1 MNIFLAKQ
9 PNTTLNKMKVGDKVK
24 ATITKSGYFI
34 SVYNGTVVGFTKNN
48 RVKVKSYRGVK
59 IHARHN
65 VELFE

>member
-1 MNIFLAKQ
+1 
-9 PNTTLNKMKVGDKVK
+9 MKEGDKVK
-24 ATITKSGYFI
+24 ATITKNGYFI

-65 VELFE
+65 VEL

>member
-1 MNIFLAKQ
+1 
-9 PNTTLNKMKVGDKVK
+9 MKVGDKVK